1 VDDADSG
8 AVRQNPPCSVG
19 IPDKEAVLVFAE
31 TTFLD
36 VFWYMLVFFLWIMFF
51 WIFISVVADI
61 FRRDDI
67 GGWAKAG
74 WLLLII
80 ILPLIGILI
89 YVIARPKMTA
99 QDVRMMTQAQ
109 AAQQAAAGV
118 PTADELA
125 KLKELHTQGVIDDS
139 EYADLKRKAIS

>member
-1 VDDADSG
+1 VLFAD
-8 AVRQNPPCSVG
+8 
-19 IPDKEAVLVFAE
+19 

-36 VFWYMLVFFLWIMFF
+36 VLWWMIVFFLWVAFF
-51 WIFISVVADI
+51 WVFISVVADI

-67 GGWAKAG
+67 HGWKKAG

-89 YVIARPKMTA
+89 YVIARPKVTA
-99 QDVRMMTQAQ
+99 QDVRMLTQAE

-118 PTADELA
+118 STADELA
-125 KLKELHTQGVIDDS
+125 KLKELHERGVIDDA
-139 EYADLKRKAIS
+139 EFADLKKKAMA

>member
-1 VDDADSG
+1 
-8 AVRQNPPCSVG
+8 
-19 IPDKEAVLVFAE
+19 LVFAE

-61 FRRDDI
+61 FRRDDV

-80 ILPLIGILI
+80 VLPLLGILI
-89 YVIARPKMTA
+89 YVIARPKMTS
-99 QDVRMMTQAQ
+99 QDVRMITQAQ

-118 PTADELA
+118 STADELA
-125 KLKELHTQGVIDDS
+125 KLKELHSQGVINDG
-139 EYADLKRKAIS
+139 EYENLKKKAMG

>member
-1 VDDADSG
+1 
-8 AVRQNPPCSVG
+8 
-19 IPDKEAVLVFAE
+19 
-31 TTFLD
+31 
-36 VFWYMLVFFLWIMFF
+36 MFF
-51 WIFISVVADI
+51 WTFISVVADI

-118 PTADELA
+118 STADELA

>member
-1 VDDADSG
+1 V
-8 AVRQNPPCSVG
+8 
-19 IPDKEAVLVFAE
+19 VFAE

-36 VFWYMLVFFLWIMFF
+36 VFWWMIVFFLWIAFF
-51 WIFISVVADI
+51 WVFISVVADI

-67 GGWAKAG
+67 HGWKKAG

-89 YVIARPKMTA
+89 YVIARPKVTA
-99 QDVRMMTQAQ
+99 QDVRMLTQAE

-118 PTADELA
+118 STADELA
-125 KLKELHTQGVIDDS
+125 KLKELHNQGIIDDA
-139 EYADLKRKAIS
+139 EFADLKKKAIG

>member
-1 VDDADSG
+1 VLFAD
-8 AVRQNPPCSVG
+8 
-19 IPDKEAVLVFAE
+19 

-36 VFWYMLVFFLWIMFF
+36 VFWWMIVFFLWVAFF
-51 WIFISVVADI
+51 WVFISVVADI

-67 GGWAKAG
+67 HGWTKAG

-89 YVIARPKMTA
+89 YVIARPKVTA
-99 QDVRMMTQAQ
+99 QDVRMLTQAE

-118 PTADELA
+118 STADELA
-125 KLKELHTQGVIDDS
+125 KLKELHERGVLDDA
-139 EYADLKRKAIS
+139 EFAELKKKAMA

>member
-1 VDDADSG
+1 M
-8 AVRQNPPCSVG
+8 
-19 IPDKEAVLVFAE
+19 LFAE

-36 VFWYMLVFFLWIMFF
+36 VFWYLLVFFLWLMFF
-51 WIFISVVADI
+51 WVFISVVADI
-61 FRRDDI
+61 FRRDDMS
-67 GGWAKAG
+67 GWAKAG

-80 ILPLIGILI
+80 VLPLLGILI

-118 PTADELA
+118 STADELA
-125 KLKELHTQGVIDDS
+125 KLKELHNQGVLNDQ
-139 EYADLKRKAIS
+139 EYENLKQKAMS

>member
-1 VDDADSG
+1 M
-8 AVRQNPPCSVG
+8 
-19 IPDKEAVLVFAE
+19 LFAE

-51 WIFISVVADI
+51 WVFISVVADI

-67 GGWAKAG
+67 HGWKKAG

-89 YVIARPKMTA
+89 YVIARPKVTA
-99 QDVRMMTQAQ
+99 QDVRMLTQAE
-109 AAQQAAAGV
+109 AAQHAAAGV
-118 PTADELA
+118 STADELA
-125 KLKELHTQGVIDDS
+125 KLKELHERGVIDDT
-139 EYADLKRKAIS
+139 EFANLKRKAMG